1 MIATARRQKHIR
13 EASALEAMELG
24 ARRLDWLAAKFQY
37 SDIIAGAFA
46 KAAADSAGGRR
57 YLQDLMGMNG
67 TMQDMRDGYALT
79 RDLFERAWKNEN
91 RPYWMTNALSR
102 FDAEIIRWIDRSKK
116 MDELMRR
123 WSRDRIMPRAE
134 DMGIPRSLVVQRTMQ

>member
-1 MIATARRQKHIR
+1 MIGRAKQQAHIR
-13 EASALEAMELG
+13 EKTVLEAMELG

-46 KAAADSAGGRR
+46 RAAADSANGRR

-67 TMQDMRDGYALT
+67 TMQDMRDGFALT
-79 RDLFERAWKNEN
+79 RDLFERAWRNEN
-91 RPYWMTNALSR
+91 RPYWMTNALAR

-123 WSRDRIMPRAE
+123 WTRDRIMPRAA
-134 DMGIPRSLVVQRTMQ
+134 DMGIPRALVTIRTMQ